1 MSETDVIR
9 RVLRIARDEAT
20 KSAAGVAGTLKTDH
34 SNNVKYNTAYY
45 GHEVSDPHGDVHLW
59 CVVFIWWVMR
69 QAEVPATVF
78 PKVASVFKQP
88 NANVRDFFKARNR
101 FMSAS
106 SMPKEGDLVIFKKS
120 HIGIVESVDS
130 HSNTISTVEGNASDR
145 VRRRSYRRTNSDI
158 DGYCRPAYDMV
169 EEDDFMALFD
179 NVNEFKAA
187 VRAVVK
193 DEVDKAVQ
201 GELKDFFVLLA
212 RGGDPVPGPDDQHF
226 KDSHRGLDT
235 RLDDI
240 YRLLARGSSTARSTR
255 PARTSETPTAPG
267 QAPGGDRRPAARID
281 PAPLGPRALACGR
294 SRREAFMPRFGPDIS
309 HHQKTV
315 NLTRAKPH
323 VDFVFL
329 KATDGIVIDGA
340 MFVDQT
346 FKPRWQQL
354 AELGIPRGAYH
365 YARPNSSP
373 ATQAAHFI
381 SVVRQ
386 NEFRSGDAT

>member
-240 YRLLARGSSTARSTR
+240 YRLLARGELDGEINPTGTHFKDSNRHLAQLLGAIATATNAQL
-255 PARTSETPTAPG
+255 PQPTPSPG
-267 QAPGGDRRPAARID
+267 P
-281 PAPLGPRALACGR
+281 
-294 SRREAFMPRFGPDIS
+294 
-309 HHQKTV
+309 
-315 NLTRAKPH
+315 
-323 VDFVFL
+323 
-329 KATDGIVIDGA
+329 
-340 MFVDQT
+340 
-346 FKPRWQQL
+346 
-354 AELGIPRGAYH
+354 
-365 YARPNSSP
+365 
-373 ATQAAHFI
+373 
-381 SVVRQ
+381 
-386 NEFRSGDAT
+386 